1 MSKLQEFM
9 DKCRQGWANTKP
21 ARSVIAKVFS
31 VIGKVIKGIFQ
42 WIYRLRSLF
51 LAVPVALVALRLAAF
66 NREHLPEMVG
76 IDLQASGQYTYLLD
90 RETVIF
96 WPLVVTGGCLALM
109 ILSRRTVYPWIISIF
124 SLVIPILIY
133 VTNIFPA

>member
-1 MSKLQEFM
+1 MSKLQEIM
-9 DKCRQGWANTKP
+9 DKCRQGWAKTKP
-21 ARSVIAKVFS
+21 TRSIIAKVFS